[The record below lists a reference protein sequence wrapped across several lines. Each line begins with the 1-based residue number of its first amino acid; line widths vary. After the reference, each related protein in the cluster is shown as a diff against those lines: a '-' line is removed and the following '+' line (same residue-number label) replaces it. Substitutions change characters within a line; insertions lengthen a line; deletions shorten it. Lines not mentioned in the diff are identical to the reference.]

1 MASAVC
7 VASTMIVAPAAA
19 TVTLSS
25 SRSVSFNNAGL
36 RGTGLSVRAAPV
48 RSLCVRAG
56 RDPRKPDD
64 ENVMDKVKNAVSDLT
79 MKAQDIIPGDNSGN
93 QSTGSP
99 GRKPG
104 VGRQGQ
110 PEHKSSTGGI
120 TEAAKE
126 MAEKTAVVFD
136 GVKENVM
143 DKLQD
148 NGRDLK
154 SKTGDVNFGA
164 HRNADG
170 IPADSTKR
178 NNQAQSEYTKNL
190 GKKN

>member
-1 MASAVC
+1 MASSVS

-19 TVTLSS
+19 VSLSS
-25 SRSVSFNNAGL
+25 SKSVSFNNGGL
-36 RGTGLSVRAAPV
+36 RVNGVTAQKAPV

-64 ENVMDKVKNAVSDLT
+64 ENVVDKVKNAVSDLT
-79 MKAQDIIPGDNSGN
+79 MKAQDIVPGENSGN

-136 GVKENVM
+136 GVRENVM
-143 DKLQD
+143 EKLQD
-148 NGRDLK
+148 DGRDLK